1 VENIRLKKI
10 GTQDEIAND
19 PGIGRNFVLDI
30 KGLIQGKNRGG
41 GMSNGAN
48 PTDPLSYLRGISG
61 IPPATM
67 LTLWGIFPP
76 KMASIS
82 CVFRLTS
89 RARR

>member
-1 VENIRLKKI
+1 MIKVENIRLKKI

-19 PGIGRNFVLDI
+19 PGIGRNLALEA

-61 IPPATM
+61 VPPLKDHFKSPEKRTR
-67 LTLWGIFPP
+67 GSSFFNYPCI
-76 KMASIS
+76 
-82 CVFRLTS
+82 
-89 RARR
+89 